1 MKEKENTKWF
11 PNGVPR
17 NSGVPW
23 TFCKVQHGGMERKAM
38 PGSGVGGQWS
48 LSPPL
53 QPPGSLSSSSHF
65 NQRSLVSMSCLS
77 SYKSAAQTVIETP
90 LSRRGWGGSPAC
102 PHYSPT
108 HLTSH
113 PTLCRHRSHGLGSV
127 LEGLSS
133 FQAPNQMRSQLAI
146 NQRWMNV
153 SVLGHPGTAASR
165 QGIFPHPTPSLVPR
179 GQQS

>member
-1 MKEKENTKWF
+1 MVSKRCSRELRGSLDILQGPARGDGEK
-11 PNGVPR
+11 GD
-17 NSGVPW
+17 
-23 TFCKVQHGGMERKAM
+23 A
-38 PGSGVGGQWS
+38 GVGGGGAMV
-48 LSPPL
+48 LVPPL

-127 LEGLSS
+127 LEGLSL